1 MKNVTENPKNQA
13 DLTVKAKDILI
24 TTPSNSTVKEGK
36 IATPDCIILTVL
48 MAMTMNI
55 KDMRKMC
62 TKYCLKSNKAN
73 MGPGYELCGLYHASQ
88 DPEKSAAKDLRRY
101 FKRQFST
108 ACSRV
113 RSLAPED
120 LVQSMG
126 DRQWPAPILW
136 AASTDSRSEMRQQA
150 QILTHS
156 LIWRLLENC
165 NQLKLGLSVLNHNVT
180 EKKQGLKT
188 AEGHYF
194 RSEVNTSEISVKS
207 TFKKQLQEKN
217 AEILELKKKLAG
229 YSQELAELRQR
240 PLREAALKREAKK
253 LAYELE
259 QANTK
264 IAEHEKLI
272 ESNMQV
278 KDEKQSIVP
287 STWPDKEE
295 KPQAGNVFT
304 LLRPED
310 AKGDCTHC
318 TEQKKCPC
326 PLEGMRVAVI
336 GGLDRL
342 EPEYRKTIHDLG
354 ADFIFHNGNCSNG
367 QHILKN
373 VVCKA
378 NIILFITSIN
388 SHGALKVVKATCK
401 KTGKQFNVVRHPSAN
416 SVYKTLSK
424 ITGSA

>member
-1 MKNVTENPKNQA
+1 MKNVTANPKNQA

-24 TTPSNSTVKEGK
+24 TSPPGSTVKEGK
-36 IATPDCIILTVL
+36 IAAPDCITLTVL

-73 MGPGYELCGLYHASQ
+73 IGPGYELCGLHHASQ

-113 RSLAPED
+113 RSLTPED
-120 LVQSMG
+120 LAQSIG

-136 AASTDSRSEMRQQA
+136 AASTDSRSEMRKQA
-150 QILTHS
+150 QILAHS
-156 LIWRLLENC
+156 LIWRLMENC

-180 EKKQGLKT
+180 EKKQGIKT
-188 AEGHYF
+188 AEENHF
-194 RSEVNTSEISVKS
+194 HSKVNTPEISVKS
-207 TFKKQLQEKN
+207 TFKKQLQEKD
-217 AEILELKKKLAG
+217 AEILKLKKKLAE
-229 YSQELAELRQR
+229 YSKELAELRQQ
-240 PLREAALKREAKK
+240 PLRGAALKREAKK

-264 IAEHEKLI
+264 IAEHEKSI

-287 STWPDKEE
+287 NTWPDKE
-295 KPQAGNVFT
+295 KNPQAGNVFT

-310 AKGDCTHC
+310 AKGDCIHC

-342 EPEYRKTIHDLG
+342 EPEYRKTIHELG

-367 QHILKN
+367 QHVLRN

-401 KTGKQFNVVRHPSAN
+401 KTGKQFNVVRHPSAS
-416 SVYKTLSK
+416 SVYKTLVG
-424 ITGSA
+424 ITG